1 MNHVI
6 IAQEKGLR
14 VIGGATVEEAA
25 SKLVKERLQSG
36 NWYLTKAEQIAAQKA
51 LSNQQCWSFLRSRRS
66 YEYESVE
73 LYTVE

>member
-14 VIGGATVEEAA
+14 VIGGSTIEEAA

-36 NWYLTKAEQIAAQKA
+36 NWYLTKAEQAAAKKA
-51 LSNQQCWSFLRSRRS
+51 LYNEQCWSFLRSRRDF
-66 YEYESVE
+66 EYESVE